1 MYYLSCLTPPK
12 WWTTT
17 CSPGWTDR
25 QIQLKTKWLIANYRG
40 GGSFVCPGDK
50 VKATV
55 WAWRPSFLELYVP
68 GKFPQLLKLTALCVQ
83 GDINADMLALT
94 TYITNIVRELSGHCY
109 YVLSK
114 VSYYCDSNEL
124 IFLMSY
130 WALYAYFFYY
140 KILPF
145 VWLSPC
151 QK

>member
-1 MYYLSCLTPPK
+1 M
-12 WWTTT
+12 
-17 CSPGWTDR
+17 
-25 QIQLKTKWLIANYRG
+25 
-40 GGSFVCPGDK
+40 

-94 TYITNIVRELSGHCY
+94 TYITNIVRELSGHWY

-114 VSYYCDSNEL
+114 VSYYYDSNEL

-130 WALYAYFFYY
+130 
-140 KILPF
+140 
-145 VWLSPC
+145 
-151 QK
+151 